1 MTNIQ
6 RYYAVICT
14 AENLFGVQLGA
25 CTQNCHTLP
34 LFIDKF
40 IDYRSWI
47 KNISLDVLVCS
58 IAEYLYSFLYLTRL
72 TGSSKHSA
80 ALKNIQRYY
89 APKHLIKYMYIYSPT
104 FKTARVAKTIW
115 SIMNTIASIWCENM
129 LGYLSLDI
137 ISSPRLTVFLELRSR

>member
-25 CTQNCHTLP
+25 CAQNCHTLP

-47 KNISLDVLVCS
+47 KNISLDVFVGS
-58 IAEYLYSFLYLTRL
+58 IAEYLYSFLYLTHL
-72 TGSSKHSA
+72 TGSSKYSA
-80 ALKNIQRYY
+80 TLKNIQRYY
-89 APKHLIKYMYIYSPT
+89 APKHLKKYIGNLFLQRINDFMRLA
-104 FKTARVAKTIW
+104 ARV
-115 SIMNTIASIWCENM
+115 N
-129 LGYLSLDI
+129 
-137 ISSPRLTVFLELRSR
+137 V